1 MTRAVDS
8 LMRAV
13 RPAVVLNML
22 GRLLLTLA
30 ALAAVPALVSLLD
43 RDAVLLWRLS
53 TVSALLA
60 LLGWPLSRMHSGGD
74 IQWNEALAITG
85 LAFVIAPMVM
95 VWPLMGLGIEPID
108 AWFETVSGVT
118 TTGLTTLRDMAERPL
133 EFLFLRAWMQWY
145 GGLGIAAL
153 TIALIMRHHAG
164 ARRLLETTGESL
176 SDASARSHARRVFGV
191 YLTLTLIAVGA
202 VWASGLP
209 AFSAL
214 IHGLAAVATGGFA
227 NSDQNI
233 APLPMA
239 SVAVLSAVCVA
250 AAVSLPLVRAAARPR
265 PPCAALRT
273 RGARPAVG
281 DPDHLRWSRGH
292 RRRVEPCDIRGG
304 ELDGDGRRRRRR
316 RLVLGV
322 SAQTNTGFSTTD
334 VAALPASAQ
343 LMLMVSMAIG
353 GCTGSTAGGIK
364 LIRLLILLRLIQVA
378 LQRTATSERAVLDL
392 RVGGDR
398 VQPDMIAGALQL
410 LGLWALVLLASWM
423 IFLLHG
429 QPPMASLFEVVSATS
444 NTGLSAGLTG
454 PELAPLLKLVLT
466 ADMLLGRV
474 EILALLVVLYPST
487 WLGRR
492 RALS

>member
-1 MTRAVDS
+1 VDW
-8 LMRAV
+8 
-13 RPAVVLNML
+13 
-22 GRLLLTLA
+22 TETA
-30 ALAAVPALVSLLD
+30 ADSAA
-43 RDAVLLWRLS
+43 DA
-53 TVSALLA
+53 
-60 LLGWPLSRMHSGGD
+60 
-74 IQWNEALAITG
+74 
-85 LAFVIAPMVM
+85 
-95 VWPLMGLGIEPID
+95 
-108 AWFETVSGVT
+108 
-118 TTGLTTLRDMAERPL
+118 
-133 EFLFLRAWMQWY
+133 
-145 GGLGIAAL
+145 
-153 TIALIMRHHAG
+153 
-164 ARRLLETTGESL
+164 
-176 SDASARSHARRVFGV
+176 
-191 YLTLTLIAVGA
+191 
-202 VWASGLP
+202 
-209 AFSAL
+209 
-214 IHGLAAVATGGFA
+214 
-227 NSDQNI
+227 
-233 APLPMA
+233 
-239 SVAVLSAVCVA
+239 
-250 AAVSLPLVRAAARPR
+250 
-265 PPCAALRT
+265 
-273 RGARPAVG
+273 
-281 DPDHLRWSRGH
+281 
-292 RRRVEPCDIRGG
+292 
-304 ELDGDGRRRRRR
+304 
-316 RLVLGV
+316 LVLGV
-322 SAQTNTGFSTTD
+322 SAQTNTGFSTID

-378 LQRTATSERAVLDL
+378 LRRTATSERAVLDL

>member
-30 ALAAVPALVSLLD
+30 VLAAVPALVSLLD

-60 LLGWPLSRMHSGGD
+60 LLGWPLSRMHSDGD

-85 LAFVIAPMVM
+85 LAFVIAPMIM

-133 EFLFLRAWMQWY
+133 DFLFLRAWMQWY

-153 TIALIMRHHAG
+153 TVALIMRHHAG

-176 SDASARSHARRVFGV
+176 SHASARTHARRVFAV

-209 AFSAL
+209 AFSGL
-214 IHGLAAVATGGFA
+214 IHGLAAVGTGGFA

-250 AAVSLPLVRAAARPR
+250 AAVSLPLYARLRARGPRALFSEPEVRALLWAILITSAGLAAI
-265 PPCAALRT
+265 AVASS
-273 RGARPAVG
+273 PATSEDVNWMETTA
-281 DPDHLRWSRGH
+281 DA
-292 RRRVEPCDIRGG
+292 
-304 ELDGDGRRRRRR
+304 
-316 RLVLGV
+316 LVLGV

-343 LMLMVSMAIG
+343 LMLMVSMATG

-364 LIRLLILLRLIQVA
+364 LIRLLILLRLIQVG
-378 LQRTATSERAVLDL
+378 LQRTATSERAVLDV

-454 PELAPLLKLVLT
+454 PELTPLLKLVLT

>member
-1 MTRAVDS
+1 MTQAVDS

-13 RPAVVLNML
+13 RPAIVLTML

-30 ALAAVPALVSLLD
+30 ALAAVPALVSLFGD
-43 RDAVLLWRLS
+43 DALLLWRLS
-53 TVSALLA
+53 TVSVLLVV
-60 LLGWPLSRMHSGGD
+60 LGWPLSRIGGGGD

-85 LAFVIAPMVM
+85 IAFVIAPLVM
-95 VWPLMGLGIEPID
+95 VWPLMGLGIHPVD
-108 AWFETVSGVT
+108 AWFEAVSGVT
-118 TTGLTTLRDMAERPL
+118 TTGFTTLRGMSERPA

-145 GGLGIAAL
+145 GGLGIAAM

-176 SDASARSHARRVFGV
+176 KDASARMHARRVFLV
-191 YLTLTLIAVGA
+191 YAALTMIAVAA

-233 APLPMA
+233 APLPA
-239 SVAVLSAVCVA
+239 SSVAVLCVVCVA
-250 AAVSLPLVRAAARPR
+250 AAISLPMYARLRARGLAALFSEPEVRALFWAVFITAA
-265 PPCAALRT
+265 CLAAIDV
-273 RGARPAVG
+273 ASSPATSTAV
-281 DPDHLRWSRGH
+281 DWTASVADA
-292 RRRVEPCDIRGG
+292 
-304 ELDGDGRRRRRR
+304 
-316 RLVLGV
+316 LVLGV
-322 SAQTNTGFSTTD
+322 SAQTDTGFSTTD

-343 LMLMVSMAIG
+343 LLLMISMSIG

-364 LIRLLILLRLIQVA
+364 LIRLLIMLRLIQVA
-378 LQRTATSERAVLDL
+378 LQRTATSARAVVDL
-392 RVGGDR
+392 RIGGDR
-398 VQPDMIAGALQL
+398 VQPDMIVGALQL
-410 LGLWALVLLASWM
+410 LALWALVLLASWI
-423 IFLLHG
+423 IFLLSG

-444 NTGLSAGLTG
+444 NAGLSAGLAS
-454 PELAPLLKLVLT
+454 PELAPSLKLVLT